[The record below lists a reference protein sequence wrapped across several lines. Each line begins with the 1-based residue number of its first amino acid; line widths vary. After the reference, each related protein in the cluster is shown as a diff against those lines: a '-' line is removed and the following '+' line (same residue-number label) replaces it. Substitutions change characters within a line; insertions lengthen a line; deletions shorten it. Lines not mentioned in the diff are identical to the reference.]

1 MLDTGPLGM
10 LAHPLPNPDLEQWM
24 EKLLIGSGMVIVP
37 EIADYELRRELIRA
51 GLSRSIERLN
61 ELESLLDYKAITTIT
76 MRRAAE
82 LWAQARTLGKPGA
95 DTQALDGDVI
105 LAALAEDAGAVV
117 ATDNMGHLEL
127 FVEARNWRDIL

>member
-10 LAHPLPNPDLEQWM
+10 LAHPLPQWI
-24 EKLLIGSGMVIVP
+24 EKLLAGGDTVIVP

-61 ELESLLDYKAITTIT
+61 QLESLLDYPPITTIT

-82 LWAQARTLGKPGA
+82 LWAQARTVGKPGA
-95 DTQALDGDVI
+95 DPQALDGDVI

-117 ATDNMGHLEL
+117 ATDNVGHLEL
-127 FVEARNWRDIL
+127 FVEARNWKDIL

>member
-24 EKLLIGSGMVIVP
+24 EKLLIGGGTVIVP

-76 MRRAAE
+76 MRSAAQ
-82 LWAQARTLGKPGA
+82 LWGQARTLGKPGA
-95 DTQALDGDVI
+95 DPQALDGDVS

-117 ATDNMGHLEL
+117 ATDNVGHLEL
-127 FVEARNWRDIL
+127 FVEARNWRDIV